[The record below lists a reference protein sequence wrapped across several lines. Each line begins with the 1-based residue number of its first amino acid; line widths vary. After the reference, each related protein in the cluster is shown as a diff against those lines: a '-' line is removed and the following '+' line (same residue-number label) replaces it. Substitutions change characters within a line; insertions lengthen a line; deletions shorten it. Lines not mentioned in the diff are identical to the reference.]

1 MSRWP
6 IHRWP
11 SAQEESLV
19 ENMLVQVSR
28 EELVEIVETAVERK
42 LLELFADVDAITLK
56 PEVKERLLR
65 QEKMVAARERGH
77 DLADIIEQLDLG

>member
-1 MSRWP
+1 
-6 IHRWP
+6 
-11 SAQEESLV
+11 V

-42 LLELFADVDAITLK
+42 LLELLADVDAITLK

-65 QEKMVAARERGH
+65 QEKMVAAGERGH